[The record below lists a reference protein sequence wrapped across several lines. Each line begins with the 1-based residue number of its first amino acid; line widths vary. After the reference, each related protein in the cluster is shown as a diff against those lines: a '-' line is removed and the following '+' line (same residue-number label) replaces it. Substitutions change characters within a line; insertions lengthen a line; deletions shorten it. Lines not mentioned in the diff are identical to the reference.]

1 MRPFLYRVAE
11 QFYTRYN
18 SDIHNLAFVFPNRRA
33 GIFFQKYLA
42 ELAGKPI
49 FSPAILTINDLF
61 ARLSGK
67 QSADRLQMLFLL
79 YRIYLEKSRA
89 TESFD
94 EFVYWGEMLLNDF
107 DDVDKYMVDAKRLF
121 SNISDLKAID
131 NEFSFLEQEQ
141 IDAIRMFW
149 SSFYPKHENPNQQK
163 FLALWEL
170 LYELYCELKRCLAK
184 ENKGYDGMIFREVAE
199 NLQKADCCKLTYK
212 KIVFV
217 GLNAL
222 SVSEEKLLLKLKQ
235 FDIADFYWDYES
247 PQVTDSQNKASF
259 FVLRN
264 LKNFPSKYPLPE
276 DMPGFPKIEVIGI
289 PSGIGQAKQVYPLLE
304 QWAENGSMSNEEAL
318 RTAIVLPDETLLM
331 PVLNSIPESIHNINV
346 TMGYPLS
353 GTPIA
358 ILVDQILTLQK
369 NVRYNNGQATYYYR
383 NVLPILNHAYINAT
397 APDAIS
403 DLVKDITN
411 FNKIYIPADELA
423 VTPLLKTVFTAI
435 DEDKANY
442 SSYIIRM
449 LEELSCLIESLS
461 SSSSDKG
468 DIPDSRQTV
477 STMQDVELEFIFHYH
492 SIVNRI
498 DDIIRENGIRMQI
511 ETYLH
516 LLKRATEMMNIPF
529 QGEPL
534 SGLQIM
540 GILETRAL
548 DFDRLIILSAN
559 EGVFPAKK
567 TANTFI
573 PYNLRRGF
581 GLPTYEH
588 QDGIWAYHFYRLLY
602 RSKEVK
608 LIYDTRNNGLQTG
621 EVSRF
626 VHQLRYHYQ
635 VPLLDT
641 LITYNIAPGKSHT
654 LSINKT
660 DTVLSK
666 LEMFK
671 REGEKS
677 LSASAINTYIDCPLK
692 FYFSY
697 IEDIKEE
704 DEISETVESN
714 LFGSILHRVMEH
726 IYQPL
731 CGRSIDSECLKNIR
745 KDKQRIEHLIEAAFA
760 ELFFKTENIR
770 PLTGQNYL
778 VGSMIYKY
786 VDKILEEDAKLSP
799 FTYIKS
805 EKLIRSSIC
814 LNDGTSVFL
823 KGFIDRIDRINGITR
838 IVDYKSGTGKSDFK
852 NVDSLFD
859 SSEKN
864 RSKAVMQVF
873 LYAMM
878 YKGLFNSA
886 TIEPHIYYVR
896 TLFNRFDSHIYHH
909 VERGKNIPVNNY
921 DDYAETFEN
930 GLRACLDKIF
940 DKSTPF
946 QQTEDTQ
953 YCSYCQFRAICGR

>member
-1 MRPFLYRVAE
+1 MKSYLALSSESGSQSDGCSLSQSYRQENAKLTEKYEKLRQKYHRLKDQFDEVVLQKQLLEEQNKLLEATIPSQTSSKSAE
-11 QFYTRYN
+11 QVIPSSQVAHILEDFDGLLSSQ
-18 SDIHNLAFVFPNRRA
+18 SDEIAKLMEDRDKLSSICF
-33 GIFFQKYLA
+33 KCLT
-42 ELAGKPI
+42 
-49 FSPAILTINDLF
+49 AISRQEISLT
-61 ARLSGK
+61 
-67 QSADRLQMLFLL
+67 RLQNGIKRLVECVTTGSVSCEAVRQDFEGIGCDVTAIMSLVQ
-79 YRIYLEKSRA
+79 RSA
-89 TESFD
+89 NVD
-94 EFVYWGEMLLNDF
+94 GMNMLLASGAGHN
-107 DDVDKYMVDAKRLF
+107 VDQG
-121 SNISDLKAID
+121 
-131 NEFSFLEQEQ
+131 E
-141 IDAIRMFW
+141 
-149 SSFYPKHENPNQQK
+149 
-163 FLALWEL
+163 
-170 LYELYCELKRCLAK
+170 
-184 ENKGYDGMIFREVAE
+184 
-199 NLQKADCCKLTYK
+199 
-212 KIVFV
+212 
-217 GLNAL
+217 
-222 SVSEEKLLLKLKQ
+222 
-235 FDIADFYWDYES
+235 
-247 PQVTDSQNKASF
+247 
-259 FVLRN
+259 VLR
-264 LKNFPSKYPLPE
+264 
-276 DMPGFPKIEVIGI
+276 
-289 PSGIGQAKQVYPLLE
+289 
-304 QWAENGSMSNEEAL
+304 
-318 RTAIVLPDETLLM
+318 
-331 PVLNSIPESIHNINV
+331 
-346 TMGYPLS
+346 
-353 GTPIA
+353 
-358 ILVDQILTLQK
+358 
-369 NVRYNNGQATYYYR
+369 
-383 NVLPILNHAYINAT
+383 ILN
-397 APDAIS
+397 
-403 DLVKDITN
+403 
-411 FNKIYIPADELA
+411 EL
-423 VTPLLKTVFTAI
+423 P
-435 DEDKANY
+435 
-442 SSYIIRM
+442 
-449 LEELSCLIESLS
+449 
-461 SSSSDKG
+461 
-468 DIPDSRQTV
+468 
-477 STMQDVELEFIFHYH
+477 
-492 SIVNRI
+492 
-498 DDIIRENGIRMQI
+498 
-511 ETYLH
+511 
-516 LLKRATEMMNIPF
+516 NIPF

-745 KDKQRIEHLIEAAFA
+745 KDKQRIEHLIEASFA

-823 KGFIDRIDRINGITR
+823 KGFIDRIDRINGISR